1 MFSQETWNTSRK
13 KITMHPK
20 HLFTS
25 YLHQSTALLPNS
37 CFFLNDVGACVQ
49 LTKNM
54 ERNIKEQKYNTAP
67 TVDPQVCGLSAP
79 FAIDSS
85 HGASSQQASMMLC
98 QSSPVADLLQRDDV
112 NRSFAGWRC
121 FQFVSSKRK
130 RLEERNFIV
139 YAVFPLQHMKRPAL
153 QIKCV
158 RVLRMAFRARKVF
171 GIFEKRAPCPKRPSF
186 RIAVFFFE

>member
-1 MFSQETWNTSRK
+1 MNCFYRSNDYNQRSDKKHGTHLRK
-13 KITMHPK
+13 KITIWHPK

-25 YLHQSTALLPNS
+25 YLYKSTALLPNS
-37 CFFLNDVGACVQ
+37 CFFLNDFGACVQ

-67 TVDPQVCGLSAP
+67 TVDPQVRGLSAT

-85 HGASSQQASMMLC
+85 HGASSQQASMMLF

-130 RLEERNFIV
+130 RLEEGNFADMLFSL
-139 YAVFPLQHMKRPAL
+139 YNT
-153 QIKCV
+153 
-158 RVLRMAFRARKVF
+158 
-171 GIFEKRAPCPKRPSF
+171 
-186 RIAVFFFE
+186 